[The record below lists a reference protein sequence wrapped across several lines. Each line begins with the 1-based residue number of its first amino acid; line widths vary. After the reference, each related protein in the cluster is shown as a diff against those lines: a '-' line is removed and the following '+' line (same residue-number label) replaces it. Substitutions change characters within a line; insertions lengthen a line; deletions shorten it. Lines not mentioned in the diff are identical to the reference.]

1 MATKRIVSTSF
12 WTDRKVDTFS
22 PEDKYF
28 MLYLLTNPHTT
39 QLGIYEFSIKHAAFE
54 LGYSTETVIALL
66 DRFKNRYKIIMY
78 SDEYGEIAIKNYLKH
93 SIVKGG
99 KPVLDCLKKELG
111 EVKSRE
117 MIKFVVDANKANE
130 NSTVVEFINYIKET
144 YSSLFNENEYDND
157 NDNDNE
163 RIVGESYHE
172 SYHESCVDETKLVV
186 SKKQEYVEGF
196 DAFYAMYPRH
206 ENKSAALKAWNK
218 LKPNAELQEI
228 MAKALMAQKQSPQ
241 WNKDGGQYIPYPS
254 TWLNQRRWEDEVK
267 MNDTQDAMFD
277 RLKQKAI
284 EIDKALGNEY
294 AGQGGFW
301 DGIE

>member
-66 DRFKNRYKIIMY
+66 DRFQNRYKIIMY

-117 MIKFVVDANKANE
+117 MIKFVANANKANE

-163 RIVGESYHE
+163 RIVDESYHE

-206 ENKSAALKAWNK
+206 ENKAAALKAWNK

-267 MNDTQDAMFD
+267 QYHPSAVVSDDMMEWARQFD
-277 RLKQKAI
+277 MQN
-284 EIDKALGNEY
+284 GNY
-294 AGQGGFW
+294 
-301 DGIE
+301 

>member
-66 DRFKNRYKIIMY
+66 DRFQNRYKIIMY

-117 MIKFVVDANKANE
+117 MIKFVANANKANE

-163 RIVGESYHE
+163 RIVDESYHE
-172 SYHESCVDETKLVV
+172 SSIDETKLAV

-196 DAFYAMYPRH
+196 DAFYALYPKH
-206 ENKSAALKAWNK
+206 VGKAAALKAWNK

-228 MAKALMAQKQSPQ
+228 MAKALMEQKQSAQ
-241 WNKDGGQYIPYPS
+241 WNKDGGQYIPNPA

-267 MNDTQDAMFD
+267 QYHSSAVVSDDMMEWARQFD
-277 RLKQKAI
+277 MQN
-284 EIDKALGNEY
+284 GNY
-294 AGQGGFW
+294 
-301 DGIE
+301 